1 MEDDK
6 IIEAFIQV
14 VEKPD
19 NVFSAEAIADIP
31 TLQQNLSAIQTLTSD
46 AIAEVLCQWYIN
58 HENVRDAILMQ
69 GREITKVQKTKP
81 QSQEKTLEN
90 RYRLLQEELKK
101 LQARKS

>member
-6 IIEAFIQV
+6 IIAAFIQV
-14 VEKPD
+14 VEEQD
-19 NVFSAEAIADIP
+19 YVFSAEAIADIP
-31 TLQQNLSAIQTLTSD
+31 TLQQNLSAIETLTSD
-46 AIAEVLCQWYIN
+46 TLVEVLRQWFIN
-58 HENVRDAILMQ
+58 YEKVRDAVLRQ
-69 GREITKVQKTKP
+69 EREITKVEKTKP